1 MVCLTHKH
9 LRLYLL
15 LDHPHYTAAI
25 AAIFCSSSTLIL
37 YISEE
42 RVDFDFGGTS
52 LAPDS
57 KTLRENRERQLQPQN
72 HINRRKP
79 LTSFINTLSSSYL
92 LWDNS

>member
-37 YISEE
+37 YISEM
-42 RVDFDFGGTS
+42 RLDIDFPETR

-57 KTLRENRERQLQPQN
+57 KTLRENRDRQLQLQF

-79 LTSFINTLSSSYL
+79 
-92 LWDNS
+92 